1 MYAFYHM
8 CQVVI
13 LQHFYNSVY
22 LGCPRFGDIEL
33 LYNLPFDFFFLNI
46 DTPKPS
52 VLHIKFKTSFI
63 S

>member
-1 MYAFYHM
+1 M

-13 LQHFYNSVY
+13 LKHVYNSVY
-22 LGCPRFGDIEL
+22 LGCPRFWDIEL
-33 LYNLPFDFFFLNI
+33 LYNLPFDFFFNI

-63 S
+63 SQWMSI

>member
-1 MYAFYHM
+1 MPSTICVKWLFFNTSTTQYIWAVLDLGTLNFYTTFPL
-8 CQVVI
+8 I
-13 LQHFYNSVY
+13 
-22 LGCPRFGDIEL
+22 
-33 LYNLPFDFFFLNI
+33 FFLNI